1 MMKRRFLIVV
11 ETVTTVVSAIYALI
25 VGFGWA
31 SPANLLVFTFLT
43 GAAGAMT
50 VLMIGDGPA
59 PEYATQATHTI
70 RSLREL
76 LRLLGV

>member
-50 VLMIGDGPA
+50 VPA
-59 PEYATQATHTI
+59 WQAVGALS
-70 RSLREL
+70 RRAKD
-76 LRLLGV
+76 RVAVAV